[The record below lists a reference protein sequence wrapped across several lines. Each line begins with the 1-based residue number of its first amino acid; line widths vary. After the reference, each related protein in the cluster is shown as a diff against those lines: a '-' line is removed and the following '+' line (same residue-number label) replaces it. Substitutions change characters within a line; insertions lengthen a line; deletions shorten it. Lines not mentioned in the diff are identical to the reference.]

1 MFGIKPVLVVSGD
14 KHTGAVSFMAKV
26 SAGRGV
32 FVSQLVDYIPAR
44 VQLFPNMV
52 WIVYMNSAFITCYP
66 MFGPKIGRP
75 VMKKGIPYGGEVV
88 RVQQN
93 MFFRAFQR

>member
-52 WIVYMNSAFITCYP
+52 WIVHMNSATQLDELSTAYNLYP
-66 MFGPKIGRP
+66 IFDKNRP
-75 VMKKGIPYGGEVV
+75 TYDEIRYTI
-88 RVQQN
+88 R
-93 MFFRAFQR
+93 R